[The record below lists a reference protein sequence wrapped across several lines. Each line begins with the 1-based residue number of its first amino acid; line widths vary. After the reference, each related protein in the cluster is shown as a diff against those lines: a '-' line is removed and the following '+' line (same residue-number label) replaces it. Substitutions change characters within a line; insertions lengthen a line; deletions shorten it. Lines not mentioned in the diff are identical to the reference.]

1 MPDFADIAKS
11 LLYLEVNTLIC
22 DGMTAEKMPVAGEAL
37 IRVAQNYQRFL
48 CERLIELESLD
59 APVDGLPQ
67 LQIDGAAP
75 TAFADWSVHS
85 GDLAT
90 FGVLRRIAHLCQQAR
105 RAAHLRDRLNPEDDV
120 VVDRVLYSCD
130 QIKGMFL
137 GLNQQDVTVDQQTVA
152 LAEKNQTPLP
162 DLGRDALVKLR
173 KIWEFGTE
181 KVAMQT
187 VIQIDGDVISRIQA
201 GRDNLENQ
209 VLHHIHRGA
218 VEVSFQHWSFLVQT
232 AEAFA
237 ASVLG
242 RFFPAG

>member
-1 MPDFADIAKS
+1 MPDFADIARS

-37 IRVAQNYQRFL
+37 IRVAQTYQRFL
-48 CERLIELESLD
+48 CQRLVELEKLG
-59 APVDGLPQ
+59 APVDGLPRI
-67 LQIDGAAP
+67 QIDDAAP
-75 TAFADWSVHS
+75 VSFIEWAVHS
-85 GDLAT
+85 GDLPT
-90 FGVLRRIAHLCQQAR
+90 FSTLRRVAHLCQQAR
-105 RAAHLRDRLNPEDDV
+105 RAPDLHYGLNPEDDV

-130 QIKGMFL
+130 QIKGIFL
-137 GLNQQDVTVDQQTVA
+137 GLNQKDVPVDQQTVA
-152 LAEKNQTPLP
+152 LAEKNQAPMP

-187 VIQIDGDVISRIQA
+187 VIQIDGDVISRVQA

-218 VEVSFQHWSFLVQT
+218 VEVSFQHWSFLVKT
-232 AEAFA
+232 AESFA
-237 ASVLG
+237 ESVLG